1 MKNQLISQSSQS
13 KELLLELHDIYER
26 SPLFKGLI
34 QLIPYAGIPEAM
46 VNAYANRLRNKKY
59 RTFFEQLN
67 DGKFELTEEMIAS
80 DDFLN
85 AYFST
90 VNYVLRSRSDFKFKA
105 FAEILKCLATA
116 KINGNEHEDY
126 SKIFD
131 DLTEREFVI
140 LAIKHDFELLH
151 KDVHP
156 ELNPLQRTSIYWE
169 QFKRTVF
176 KRIDIGENELQ
187 SMLIRIQRTGCYLK
201 FTGYFDESTDQVGD
215 TTEIFSTLKKII
227 GLSIN

>member
-1 MKNQLISQSSQS
+1 MKNQLINQGSQSE
-13 KELLLELHDIYER
+13 ELLLELHDIYEQ
-26 SPLFKGLI
+26 SPLLKGLI
-34 QLIPYAGIPEAM
+34 QLIPYAGIPEAL
-46 VNAYANRLRNKKY
+46 VSAYANRLRNKKL
-59 RTFFEQLN
+59 RTFFKQLN
-67 DGKFELTEEMIAS
+67 DGEFELTEEMISS

-105 FAEILKCLATA
+105 FAEILKCLGAEE
-116 KINGNEHEDY
+116 INGNEHEDY

-131 DLTEREFVI
+131 DLTEREFVV
-140 LAIKHDFELLH
+140 LAIKHDFELSY
-151 KDVHP
+151 KNVHP
-156 ELNPLQRTSIYWE
+156 ELNPLQRTAVYWE
-169 QFKRTVF
+169 QYKITVF
-176 KRIDIGENELQ
+176 KRINITENELQ

-215 TTEIFSTLKKII
+215 TTEIFSILKKII